1 MQIQKPIL
9 NPSSEELLTTTIKK
23 MPQSLLITGEN
34 GVSIS
39 TIAKFIA
46 KSRNVVPIMIL
57 PEKDEKIDPEKGVV
71 GVDLMRQLYDET
83 KTKTTDER
91 IFIIDYAERMTSQ
104 AQNAFLKLL
113 EEPND
118 GIYFILVSHSV
129 SKLLP
134 TILSRAQ
141 SLEIKPV
148 TTDQSNGL
156 LDQLNL
162 SDAKK
167 RQQLLFIADGLP
179 AELTI
184 LASDEGYFQ
193 KRSVIVRDARQ
204 LLGGNM
210 YQKLLIAN
218 KYKDDRAL
226 TLRLLSDSANILKK
240 SVTANPEVDT
250 IKRIELLLET
260 YRRIES
266 NGNIR
271 LGLARMAL

>member
-34 GVSIS
+34 GVGIS